1 MSSMEVSQNLTGDT
15 SQAFS
20 AGHP

>member
-1 MSSMEVSQNLTGDT
+1 MEVSQNLTGDT